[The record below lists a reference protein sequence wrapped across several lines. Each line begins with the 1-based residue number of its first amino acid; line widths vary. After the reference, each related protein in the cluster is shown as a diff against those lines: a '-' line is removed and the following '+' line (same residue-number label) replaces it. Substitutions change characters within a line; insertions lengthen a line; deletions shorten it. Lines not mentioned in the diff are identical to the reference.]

1 MRQVFSFL
9 NTAILIL
16 ITASAGSFMAYA
28 AYTDSAI
35 FDETAHIVA
44 GYNYLKNLDYRFNPE
59 HPPLV
64 KMAAAIPL
72 LFENLNFSK
81 DAGYWEGLNEQWWAG
96 NTFLYE
102 SRNDA
107 DKIIFS
113 ARIGPIIIAL
123 LLLLLT
129 FYWAQKLMSKWWALL
144 PTALLAFSPIFLAHG
159 HYVTTDVGATF
170 GILLSIFCFLNFL
183 NSPTKKNLV
192 FAGLAFGVAQAI
204 KFSAIL
210 LISYIFFIGF
220 VFAVVKSAESG
231 VFYYKKAFYNILN
244 QIKNSFFIMA
254 IGYIAVVYPLYFLST
269 YNYPIEKQ
277 AIDTTL
283 LVSGFQIDF
292 LADLNIWMTQNK
304 ILKPFAEYMLGVLM
318 VLRRTAGGN
327 NAFFMGELSSH
338 GWWYYFPLIYLL
350 KESAATL
357 FILLIAGIVSLIGM
371 IKSMAD
377 SSGKIFSKILEY
389 FSTHFT
395 EFSMIAFIALYWASS
410 MSNPLN
416 IGVRHILPTIPLF
429 YILAASS
436 FKKWFS
442 LKPIP
447 LPISF
452 SEKFSNTMRRIFN
465 FGTKTFILSS
475 LIIWLIAGT
484 ALASPY
490 FLSNFNDFAGGKF
503 NGYEYAT
510 DSNFDWGQDLKRLKI
525 WVDLN
530 LEPTE
535 KIAVDYF
542 GGGNPKY
549 YLGSQYEPW
558 WSSRGNPKDE
568 NIQWLAVS
576 VNTLQGAFANLA
588 PDFYRNPADE
598 YRWLENYKNPAD
610 KAGTAI
616 FIYRLK

>member
-1 MRQVFSFL
+1 M
-9 NTAILIL
+9 T
-16 ITASAGSFMAYA
+16 YA

-64 KMAAAIPL
+64 KMAAAVPL

-81 DAGYWEGLNEQWWAG
+81 DTGYWEGLNEQWWAG

-102 SRNDA
+102 SGNDA

-113 ARIGPIIIAL
+113 ARIGPILITL

-129 FYWAQKLMSKWWALL
+129 FYWAQKLMSRWWALL
-144 PTALLAFSPIFLAHG
+144 PTVLLAFSPIVLAHG

-170 GILLSIFCFLNFL
+170 GILFSIFCFLNFL
-183 NSPTKKNLV
+183 NSPTKKNLF
-192 FAGLAFGVAQAI
+192 FAGLAFGIAQAI

-210 LISYIFFIGF
+210 LIPYIFFIGF
-220 VFAVVKSAESG
+220 IFALVKSAESESFSYIKTFYG
-231 VFYYKKAFYNILN
+231 VIN
-244 QIKNSFFIMA
+244 QIKNSFLIMA
-254 IGYIAVVYPLYFLST
+254 IGYIAIIYPLYFIST

-277 AIDTTL
+277 TIDTTL
-283 LVSGFQIDF
+283 LVNGFQIDF
-292 LADLNIWMTQNK
+292 LADLNIKMAQNR
-304 ILKPFAEYMLGVLM
+304 ILRPFAEYMLGVLM

-338 GWWYYFPLIYLL
+338 GWWYYFPLIYIL
-350 KESAATL
+350 KESVSAL
-357 FILLIAGIVSLIGM
+357 IILLIALIVSLIGI
-371 IKSMAD
+371 IKSAAD
-377 SSGKIFSKILEY
+377 SSGKISSKIMEY

-395 EFSMIAFIALYWASS
+395 EFSMIVFIAIYWASS

-452 SEKFSNTMRRIFN
+452 SEKFSNVMRKIFN

-484 ALASPY
+484 SIVSPY
-490 FLSNFNDFAGGKF
+490 FLSSFNDFAGGKF

-510 DSNFDWGQDLKRLKI
+510 DSNFDWGQDLKRLKA
-525 WVDLN
+525 WTDLN

-549 YLGSQYEPW
+549 YLGSQFEPW

-568 NIQWLAVS
+568 NIHWLAIS
-576 VNTLQGAFANLA
+576 VNTLQGSFAGLA

-610 KAGTAI
+610 KAGAAI
-616 FIYRLK
+616 FIYRLE